1 MSWTQT
7 CIWFPW
13 CITYVRGSH
22 RQRTSRDG
30 ESSPRAVQALAT
42 VQARDSTLRKLTH
55 ISERAETK
63 LMTSRLCQMMI
74 NGGIPKISFTT
85 FSISMKPCVINM
97 LCCISENEQWS
108 CYFVPW
114 FSSWSG
120 GRRGAQTQLST
131 FALGWAGAAEL
142 QWHCTCIIPATGPGP
157 AAEEEPGVNE
167 PSSNTKHRT
176 QSQDSQ
182 LAVSRA

>member
-1 MSWTQT
+1 M
-7 CIWFPW
+7 
-13 CITYVRGSH
+13 RGSH

-30 ESSPRAVQALAT
+30 ESPARAVQALAT
-42 VQARDSTLRKLTH
+42 VQATGAGLNSKKAHSHLR
-55 ISERAETK
+55 ERRETK
-63 LMTSRLCQMMI
+63 LMTSSLCQMMI

-97 LCCISENEQWS
+97 LCCISRVRKMKLLLCPLVLILVRREERSPDPTQHI
-108 CYFVPW
+108 CPGL
-114 FSSWSG
+114 G
-120 GRRGAQTQLST
+120 GCSRIAVTLH
-131 FALGWAGAAEL
+131 LYN
-142 QWHCTCIIPATGPGP
+142 TCPGPGP
-157 AAEEEPGVNE
+157 AAAEEEPGVNE